1 MAMESTVLS
10 QALRIEEL
18 KEART
23 MQGLYPTENLPSSVK
38 GELKKTVNKA
48 MFSRN

>member
-23 MQGLYPTENLPSSVK
+23 MQGLCPTENLPSSVK
-38 GELKKTVNKA
+38 GELRQKN
-48 MFSRN
+48 S